1 MSTTTTTT
9 EPNATVATVINTI
22 TSVVALTLAGR
33 LTGLSTTVQG
43 QLHTY
48 DKEADAK
55 IDELRAAI
63 DKGETSN
70 PYVQEV
76 LTALTGI
83 AKAVGFALPTEDQV
97 FTHLKAAIDELVET
111 VETPTPAPA
120 APTAA

>member
-9 EPNATVATVINTI
+9 EPNATVTTVINTI

-33 LTGLSTTVQG
+33 PTGLSTTVQG

-83 AKAVGFALPTEDQV
+83 AKAVGFVLPTEDEV
-97 FTHLKAAIDELVET
+97 FTHLTAAIDELVEPF
-111 VETPTPAPA
+111 ETPA
-120 APTAA
+120 APVKTAT